1 LGVGLPATLYQG
13 AMTGFYAIYRPAKP
27 PSPGIPIKPVLTG
40 LSIISQQTRVCVFT
54 TTLFIPFGLRYFGGA
69 GHTEFFVFSSTLA
82 IQPLANGWSPVAVVN
97 EKSRYYCTGS
107 FPPNGGQ
114 CMSNG
119 SKLVVNDYNISN
131 YTALFALRQ

>member
-13 AMTGFYAIYRPAKP
+13 ALTGFYAIYRPAKP

-40 LSIISQQTRVCVFT
+40 LSIISQRSRVCVFT

-69 GHTEFFVFSSTLA
+69 GHTEFFVFTSTLA
-82 IQPLANGWSPVAVVN
+82 IQPLADGWSPVAVEN

-107 FPPNGGQ
+107 NPPRIPGGQ

-119 SKLVVNDYNISN
+119 SKSIAFDSND
-131 YTALFALRQ
+131 